1 MSKTTKIKI
10 EFANWIRKAALEIE
24 ASSVKEAVEKAVEN
38 NINLSGASLRNAD
51 LRNADLYGAYLRN
64 ADLSGADLRNAD
76 LSGAYLRNADL
87 YGASLRNADLRN
99 ADLYGAS
106 LRNADL
112 YGVNHNGK
120 ELWSLRPVLQL
131 GCCGSVGRST
141 LVMFYADKSDPMV
154 YCGCFSGTVDEFE
167 KKIHDRHA
175 GTFHE
180 YEYMAMVEHIR
191 AIRKYQLEVKDE
203 N

>member
-38 NINLSGASLRNAD
+38 NINLS
-51 LRNADLYGAYLRN
+51 
-64 ADLSGADLRNAD
+64 
-76 LSGAYLRNADL
+76 
-87 YGASLRNADLRN
+87 GASLRNADLRN